1 MLKGGGSFAGSMTE
15 RPRPGQEFKTHDVQ
29 ITSISGGDDFKGGKG
44 GVSGYMSNQIAIRE
58 ERPSSTKSFKQF
70 SENTL
75 GLGASL
81 PKIIM
86 QN

>member
-1 MLKGGGSFAGSMTE
+1 M
-15 RPRPGQEFKTHDVQ
+15 
-29 ITSISGGDDFKGGKG
+29 SGGDDLKGKG
-44 GVSGYMSNQIAIRE
+44 GVGGYLSNQIAIRE
-58 ERPSSTKSFKQF
+58 ERPSSTKSFKHF
-70 SENTL
+70 SENAL